1 MEGVTGS
8 IPVSSTKPLFGL
20 SEVLLKSIAWSEG
33 VWTRTPVSQKL
44 ENGHLIVEA
53 AEGSDWWRIT
63 SYGFIH
69 DDGHALLR
77 EFPQDSSIEVSFV
90 LNFKEQF
97 DQCGI
102 LIRSDE
108 ENWTKAAVEF
118 SDGHPQLGAV
128 VTRSQ
133 SDWSTGR
140 VSEWIGKEVTIRVS
154 RSGDALTVRAK
165 ADEDYR
171 LVRVAPLD
179 SRRSWTAG
187 PMLCAPTRAG
197 FVATLTSWRVGES
210 DAKLH

>member
-1 MEGVTGS
+1 MR
-8 IPVSSTKPLFGL
+8 FF
-20 SEVLLKSIAWSEG
+20 LKSISWAEG
-33 VWTRTPVSQKL
+33 TWTRTPVSQAI
-44 ENGHLIVEA
+44 ENEYLVVEA
-53 AEGSDWWRIT
+53 AEGSDWWRTT

-77 EFPQDSSIEVSFV
+77 EFPQDSSIEVSFI

-108 ENWTKAAVEF
+108 ENWIKASVEF
-118 SDGHPQLGAV
+118 SDGYPQLGAV
-128 VTRSQ
+128 VTQTR

-140 VSEWIGKEVTIRVS
+140 VCEWIGKEVTIRVS
-154 RSGDALTVRAK
+154 RTGDAITVRAK

-179 SRRSWTAG
+179 PKRSWRAG

-197 FVATLTSWRVGES
+197 FIATITSWRIGAS
-210 DAKLH
+210 DERLH

>member
-8 IPVSSTKPLFGL
+8 IPVSSTKPFFGL
-20 SEVLLKSIAWSEG
+20 SEVPLKSIAWSEG
-33 VWTRTPVSQKL
+33 VWTRTPVSQKF
-44 ENGHLIVEA
+44 ENGRLIVEA
-53 AEGSDWWRIT
+53 AEGSDWWRTT

-108 ENWTKAAVEF
+108 ENWIKAAVEF
-118 SDGHPQLGAV
+118 SDGYPQLGAV
-128 VTRSQ
+128 VTQSQ

-140 VSEWIGKEVTIRVS
+140 VSEWMGKEVTIRVS

-179 SRRSWTAG
+179 SRLSWTAG

-197 FVATLTSWRVGES
+197 FVATLTSWRVGKS

>member
-8 IPVSSTKPLFGL
+8 IPVSSTKLLFGL

-44 ENGHLIVEA
+44 ENGQLIVEA